1 MHRRIGSTNYK
12 VNIHFSNTAR
22 DTLHDKILHLIQ
34 NEVVTNTA
42 ACGIISEKRRETLVL
57 QGVPAFCVTNLL
69 SIQY

>member
-42 ACGIISEKRRETLVL
+42 ACGIMNIPQTGQPLEGSSL
-57 QGVPAFCVTNLL
+57 
-69 SIQY
+69 